1 MKKILSTL
9 LILSTTTLFAQE
21 SLKVDPSAQAKADKQ
36 MKLQNRNV
44 IKHVIDE
51 YSNKLPQK
59 VDEYTSFVNIKSEDL
74 TLVYVF
80 EINSGVKTDETIIKE
95 DRDRMS
101 KVVTYG
107 ICNSSKRFL
116 ESDINIA
123 YVYNSAATKKQLFRF
138 DVTKT
143 DCPE

>member
-9 LILSTTTLFAQE
+9 LILGTVTLFAQE
-21 SLKVDPSAQAKADKQ
+21 PMKVDPSAQAKADKQ

-44 IKHVIDE
+44 IKYVIEE
-51 YSNKLPQK
+51 YKSKLPQK
-59 VDEYTSFVNIKSEDL
+59 VDEYTSFIDIKSEDL

-80 EINSGVKTDETIIKE
+80 EINSGVKTDETIIQE
-95 DRDRMS
+95 DKKRMA
-101 KVVTYG
+101 KVVKYG

-138 DVTKT
+138 DVTLK
-143 DCPE
+143 DCIE